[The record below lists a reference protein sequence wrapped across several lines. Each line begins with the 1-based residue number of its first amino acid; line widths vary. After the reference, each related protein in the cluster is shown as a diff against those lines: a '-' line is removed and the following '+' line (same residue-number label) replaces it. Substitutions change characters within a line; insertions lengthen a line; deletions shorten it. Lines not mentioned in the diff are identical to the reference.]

1 MLRRILPAP
10 MAALAL
16 VLVVPAAPV
25 AAQSTGVPVF
35 QAPYRAF
42 ANNELA
48 FSYTDPGQGYS
59 LEGSYRVG
67 LGKHSDGGVRGGIL
81 VPGEGFKSSLLLGFD
96 ARFRLID
103 HTESFPLD
111 GSLTLGAGFRDNG
124 SSTAGYLPVGFS
136 MGRRFFVEGSSTSL
150 VAYVQP
156 TLTPMFADASGTAF
170 TLGFGLDVRLT
181 PRLDFRFSGGI
192 GDLDGIGLGV
202 AILH

>member
-1 MLRRILPAP
+1 MLRRTLPVP
-10 MAALAL
+10 ITAL
-16 VLVVPAAPV
+16 VLVLILLASPV

-42 ANNELA
+42 ANNEIGIS
-48 FSYTDPGQGYS
+48 FTDPGPGYS
-59 LEGSYRVG
+59 LEGSYRIG
-67 LGKHSDGGVRGGIL
+67 LGKHSDGGVRGGFL
-81 VPGEGFKSSLLLGFD
+81 NGGDGVKTSLLLGVD

-111 GSLTLGAGFRDNG
+111 GSLTLGLGFRNNG
-124 SSTAGYLPVGFS
+124 PTMGYLPIGFS

-156 TLTPMFADASGTAF
+156 TLTPMFADASGTSF
-170 TLGFGLDVRLT
+170 TLGFGADVRLT
-181 PRLDFRFSGGI
+181 ERLDFRFSGGI